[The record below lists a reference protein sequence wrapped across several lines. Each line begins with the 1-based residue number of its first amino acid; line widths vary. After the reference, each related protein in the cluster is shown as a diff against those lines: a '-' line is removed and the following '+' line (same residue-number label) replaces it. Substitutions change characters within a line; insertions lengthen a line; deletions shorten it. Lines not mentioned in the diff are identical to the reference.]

1 MEVNDEI
8 NPLVI
13 REILRSTATRMGE
26 ATQPEHDPHWNKDF
40 GWGLV
45 HGHDAVWTAQYLN
58 MSGITTSDMN
68 LDLQVHIDNI
78 TTQGTVNSYTG
89 IAWSRGVAMEKIEYS
104 LDDGKTWTEVMY
116 EAVNG
121 TLSSYQSF
129 EFKFDVD
136 TGKLPEGYNMI
147 IVRGLDSEG
156 ASSMISWDSV
166 VGGGDV
172 ESMGS
177 GDSFGRT
184 MFIVVVSLAIITFGA
199 FVAIRQ
205 TESEPLQIAVISENS
220 ESQSNSDNKSP
231 IEAELIDESQKNGS
245 S

>member
-1 MEVNDEI
+1 
-8 NPLVI
+8 
-13 REILRSTATRMGE
+13 
-26 ATQPEHDPHWNKDF
+26 
-40 GWGLV
+40 
-45 HGHDAVWTAQYLN
+45 
-58 MSGITTSDMN
+58 
-68 LDLQVHIDNI
+68 
-78 TTQGTVNSYTG
+78 
-89 IAWSRGVAMEKIEYS
+89 
-104 LDDGKTWTEVMY
+104 
-116 EAVNG
+116 
-121 TLSSYQSF
+121 
-129 EFKFDVD
+129 
-136 TGKLPEGYNMI
+136 MI
-147 IVRGLDSEG
+147 IVRGVDSEG

-220 ESQSNSDNKSP
+220 ENQSTSDTKSP